1 MRAGP
6 NVDMK
11 VINVGKKHNT
21 TPGTLGDTPQTPR
34 SQPWTLASWE
44 LVANG
49 KMLEASPDE
58 GRQHN

>member
-1 MRAGP
+1 
-6 NVDMK
+6 MK